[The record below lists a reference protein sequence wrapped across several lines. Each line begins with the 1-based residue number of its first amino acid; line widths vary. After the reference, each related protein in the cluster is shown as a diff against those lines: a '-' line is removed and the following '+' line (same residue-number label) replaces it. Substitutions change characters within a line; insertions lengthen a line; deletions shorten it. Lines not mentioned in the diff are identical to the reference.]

1 MNRHI
6 KVIGFLLL
14 SIPAVSQRGD
24 WALSLGPST
33 ASALS
38 NSNYRYYFKS
48 GIGASASVNYY
59 LMKGLSLQVSPSFY
73 RIAVKTASPNTR
85 PINYWLI
92 AAGVRKDLFG
102 GLFGELN
109 VGANTFSGGPLR
121 ISFNPGLGYSQKL
134 RGLSSI
140 DLAVKYNLF
149 RSSFNSQ
156 WILIMLSYR
165 VRPRHSR

>member
-1 MNRHI
+1 MNRCI
-6 KVIGFLLL
+6 SFIALLL
-14 SIPAVSQRGD
+14 ISIPAASQRGD
-24 WALSLGPST
+24 WTISLGPSV
-33 ASALS
+33 AAPLS
-38 NSNYRYYFKS
+38 NINYRYYFKN
-48 GIGASASVNYY
+48 GIGLNASVNYY
-59 LMKGLSLQVSPSFY
+59 LPKGLSLQVSPSFY
-73 RIAVKTASPNTR
+73 RIAVKITSAETG

-92 AAGVRKDLFG
+92 AGGVRKDLFG

-109 VGANTFSGGPLR
+109 VGANTFNIGPLR

-156 WILIMLSYR
+156 WLLIMLSYK
-165 VRPRHSR
+165 VRLQKRR